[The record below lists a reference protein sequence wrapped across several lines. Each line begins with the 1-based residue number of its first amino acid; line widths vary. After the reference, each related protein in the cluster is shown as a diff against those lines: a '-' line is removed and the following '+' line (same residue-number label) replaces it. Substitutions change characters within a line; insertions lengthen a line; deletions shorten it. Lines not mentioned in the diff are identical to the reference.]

1 MKKLIIPLLFLVPC
15 AHADEQDAVRR
26 AVDEGRLK
34 PLAEIITQVQSRHP
48 GRVMEVELERDDGR
62 FVYELEVLSPDR
74 RRIEIKVDGAT
85 GEILGNDAR
94 STSPQHPLP
103 VLLREVLRE
112 YPGHVTDAE
121 YENGL
126 YQIVIATQ
134 DGAQLRV
141 SVDPVDGRIHRD
153 DARATRLQQLQ
164 AMPEVMD
171 AMLQRYPGTV
181 LEAELERARDG
192 SYRYEFNIRDARG
205 DVRKL
210 EVDAASGELIT
221 EVVSGNRD

>member
-1 MKKLIIPLLFLVPC
+1 
-15 AHADEQDAVRR
+15 
-26 AVDEGRLK
+26 
-34 PLAEIITQVQSRHP
+34 
-48 GRVMEVELERDDGR
+48 MEVELERDDGR

-126 YQIVIATQ
+126 YEIVIATQ